1 MFYVPVVL
9 LKAQWEQFKRGDM
22 VFFILSELVLQ
33 IRRGSKPRRKCE
45 ESRKVKLWC
54 LLRAEGGSGRKEMLY
69 IPVRV

>member
-1 MFYVPVVL
+1 
-9 LKAQWEQFKRGDM
+9 M